1 MHRASLSVLAACGV
15 LASLPAQAADND
27 LKALREEIAQMRQ
40 AYEQRI
46 NALEARLIKA
56 ESKADNAQAVA
67 QAVEQNTVQQNTV
80 QQAAAPTQSNSFNPE
95 MSMILQGSYNN
106 LKQDPNAY
114 QITGFVPTLG
124 EVSPGARGFSLGE
137 SELVLSANIDPNWRG
152 TAILAL
158 APEGGV
164 NMENAY
170 FESLGLGNGFSFKGG
185 RFYSGIG
192 YMNEQHSHAWDFADA
207 PLAYKAFLGNQ
218 LGDDGV
224 QVRWLA
230 PTDLFLEFGAEVGRG
245 RTFPGAD
252 NNKNGVS
259 QGAVFAH
266 LGGDVGISNAWRVG
280 LSWLGSSP
288 KDRSFDDTDSLGGA
302 VTNSF
307 SGKSRMWI
315 ADGVWKWAPN
325 GNNTVRNFKLQ
336 GEYFKRREDGAL
348 ASNSTAGACGVCAA
362 DYNSDQSGW
371 YVQGVYQFMPH
382 WRIGLRHDALQ
393 SGTVDIGLVNNGML
407 SIADFTQL
415 AAHDPKR
422 NTAMLD
428 YSPSEFT
435 RFRLQFA
442 RDDSGIGATD
452 NQLFL
457 QYIFSLGAHGAHAF

>member
-1 MHRASLSVLAACGV
+1 
-15 LASLPAQAADND
+15 
-27 LKALREEIAQMRQ
+27 
-40 AYEQRI
+40 
-46 NALEARLIKA
+46 
-56 ESKADNAQAVA
+56 
-67 QAVEQNTVQQNTV
+67 
-80 QQAAAPTQSNSFNPE
+80 
-95 MSMILQGSYNN
+95 
-106 LKQDPNAY
+106 
-114 QITGFVPTLG
+114 
-124 EVSPGARGFSLGE
+124 
-137 SELVLSANIDPNWRG
+137 
-152 TAILAL
+152 
-158 APEGGV
+158 
-164 NMENAY
+164 
-170 FESLGLGNGFSFKGG
+170 
-185 RFYSGIG
+185 
-192 YMNEQHSHAWDFADA
+192 MNEQHSHAWDFADA

-259 QGAVFAH
+259 QGALFAH

-288 KDRSFDDTDSLGGA
+288 KDRSFDDADSLGGA

-325 GNNTVRNFKLQ
+325 GNSTVRNFKLQ
-336 GEYFKRREDGAL
+336 GEYFKRREDGTL
-348 ASNSTAGACGVCAA
+348 ASNSAAVACAGDCI
-362 DYNSDQSGW
+362 DSYDSNQSGW

-382 WRIGLRHDALQ
+382 WRAGLRHDALK
-393 SGTVDIGLVNNGML
+393 SGTVNIGLVNSGML
-407 SIADFTQL
+407 SFADLPQL

-422 NTAMLD
+422 NTVMLD

-442 RDDSGIGATD
+442 RDDSGIGGTD